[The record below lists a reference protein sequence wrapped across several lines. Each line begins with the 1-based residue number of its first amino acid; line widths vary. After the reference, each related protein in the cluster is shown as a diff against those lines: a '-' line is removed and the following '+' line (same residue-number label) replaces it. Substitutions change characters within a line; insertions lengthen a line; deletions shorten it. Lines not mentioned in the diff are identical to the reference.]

1 MRIKEI
7 YAKDVPALCESCENW
22 MRDESDDGAGWM
34 LGYFYGTIELRDGKR
49 QPDEV
54 SERVARAQ
62 ARRCAASL
70 HIADCYSVTAQKTL
84 DVIEAAQ
91 ALPEDMEVRREYFD
105 TDNGFMVFEQGYMAL
120 TETMGMSEHEE
131 LWGAD
136 NVRVRALSWRIFG
149 GKMHVY
155 GWTGTHDYLGAV
167 RAVSPHKREVSMRE
181 LRARC
186 EAIGP
191 LVICGEHVVDL
202 KNYMHKSKN
211 VMRKYK
217 RDSLSILLAACLMLK
232 QDVTARSTL
241 DLPRG
246 MYRFGQRI
254 DMNTTR
260 PVTIIDKRTIKS
272 NPTNEDLPENTG
284 RRQLTVRYDRRGH
297 WREYKSERF
306 SPEVRE
312 NPIWVPAHWVGDKSL
327 PIVDRKKVTRL
338 KR

>member
-7 YAKDVPALCESCENW
+7 YAKDVPAMCEACEKW
-22 MRDESDDGAGWM
+22 MLDDSDDGAGWM
-34 LGYFYGTIELRDGKR
+34 LGYFYGTITVRNGQR
-49 QPDEV
+49 QPDEL

-70 HIADCYSVTAQKTL
+70 HIADCYSVSAQKTL
-84 DVIEAAQ
+84 DVIEAAA
-91 ALPEDMEVRREYFD
+91 ALPENMEVRREYFD

-120 TETMGMSEHEE
+120 TEQSNLDRAEE

-155 GWTGTHDYLGAV
+155 GWTGTEDYLGAV
-167 RAVSPHKREVSMRE
+167 RALRKNEVSKRELQE
-181 LRARC
+181 RC
-186 EAIGP
+186 DAIGP

-202 KNYMHKSKN
+202 KNYMFKSKN

-217 RDSLSILLAACLMLK
+217 RDSLSILLAACLMLN
-232 QDVTARSTL
+232 QEVTARSTL

-246 MYRFGQRI
+246 FYRFGQRI
-254 DMNTTR
+254 DMNSTR

-312 NPIWVPAHWVGDKSL
+312 RPIWVPAHWVGDESL

>member
-1 MRIKEI
+1 MRVKEI
-7 YAKDVPALCESCENW
+7 PAKDVPALCESCERW
-22 MRDESDDGAGWM
+22 MLDDSDDGAGWM
-34 LGYFYGTIELRDGKR
+34 LGYFYGTIVLRDGKR
-49 QPDEV
+49 EPDEL

-62 ARRCAASL
+62 AKRCAASL
-70 HIADCYSVTAQKTL
+70 HIADCYSVSAQKTL
-84 DVIEAAQ
+84 DVIEAAA

-105 TDNGFMVFEQGYMAL
+105 TDNGFMVFEQGYLAL
-120 TETMGMSEHEE
+120 TEQGNLTNAQEM
-131 LWGAD
+131 WTD

-167 RAVSPHKREVSMRE
+167 RAVHPNKSAVSAKE
-181 LRARC
+181 LRERC

-202 KNYMHKSKN
+202 KDYMRKSKA

-217 RDSLSILLAACLMLK
+217 RDSLSILLAACLMFK
-232 QDVTARSTL
+232 QEVTARSIV

-246 MYRFGQRI
+246 FYRFGQRI
-254 DMNTTR
+254 DMNATR

-272 NPTNEDLPENTG
+272 NPTNEDLPDKTG

-312 NPIWVPAHWVGDKSL
+312 HPIWVPAHWVGDESL